1 MKCHELQT
9 AISAEPNSTNLDVLE
24 HLESCSACATYR
36 DQMQAMDRLIYKALV
51 VSVEDSTLSGS
62 TNRRTAS
69 KQSWMARWQIAA
81 SLVASVLIGTSIW
94 VASTRDSF
102 AEQIVA
108 HTQHEAFAMVR
119 TDARVDEQ
127 ALANI
132 LEKSGVSLR
141 PDAADVSYAAICTF
155 RGRGVPHFVVQTD
168 EGPVTVMV
176 LTEEKPTNT
185 NQRFA
190 EEGYEGMIVP
200 APKGVLA
207 VLGKDVSV
215 ERATEKVLAAVQY
228 R

>member
-9 AISAEPNSTNLDVLE
+9 AISAEPNSTNPDVLA

-51 VSVEDSTLSGS
+51 VSVEESTLSGAKLQHAP
-62 TNRRTAS
+62 TKA
-69 KQSWMARWQIAA
+69 SWMARWQIAA
-81 SLVASVLIGTSIW
+81 SVLASVLIGTSIW
-94 VASTRDSF
+94 VASTRESI
-102 AEQIVA
+102 AEQIVS
-108 HTQHEAFAMVR
+108 HTDHESFAMVH
-119 TDARVDEQ
+119 TDARVSDDV
-127 ALANI
+127 LARI
-132 LEKSGVSLR
+132 LEESGVSLR
-141 PDAADVSYAAICTF
+141 ADAVDVSYAAVCHF

-176 LTEEKPTNT
+176 LTEEKPTKKGK
-185 NQRFA
+185 RFA

-207 VLGKDVSV
+207 VLGKGVSV

-228 R
+228 K